1 MASNN
6 SMEFPI
12 PEGFTPPEH
21 LDSDNQFQ
29 AMATFEL
36 IGDSSLKLIDV
47 EGYQVGTED
56 TEKDTGQAKDVE
68 SQNAASALQAA
79 MAGGGPS
86 AGGQSGAQPGPG
98 LAPGAGG
105 GPGAA
110 TGPGGAAG
118 GPVPAQPLPLAQDLG
133 RRFRQMTGRR

>member
-1 MASNN
+1 MAANN
-6 SMEFPI
+6 NMEFPI

-47 EGYQVGTED
+47 EGYQVGKED
-56 TEKDTGQAKDVE
+56 TEEDTGQARDVE
-68 SQNAASALQAA
+68 AQNAAAALQAA
-79 MAGGGPS
+79 TGGGGGGPA
-86 AGGQSGAQPGPG
+86 AGGQAGAQPGPG

-105 GPGAA
+105 GPIPPPTQA
-110 TGPGGAAG
+110 
-118 GPVPAQPLPLAQDLG
+118 LPLAQDLG